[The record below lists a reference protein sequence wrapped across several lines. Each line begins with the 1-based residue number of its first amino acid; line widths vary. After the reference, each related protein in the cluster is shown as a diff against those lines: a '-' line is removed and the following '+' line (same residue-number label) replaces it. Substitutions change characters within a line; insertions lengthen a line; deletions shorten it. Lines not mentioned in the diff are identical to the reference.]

1 MSTVEIHIVKV
12 FPLTCLLFKSTS
24 SKCFC
29 WHVYCWNPHCQSV
42 SDDMSTVEIHIVKS
56 VSVDMSTVEIHIVN
70 VFPLT
75 CLLLKSTLS
84 KCFHWHVNGWNPQ
97 ISKSLWWHV
106 YCWNPHHQSV
116 SVDMSTVEIH
126 KYQSASDDMSTGE
139 IHTTKCIHWHV
150 YFKIHICQRVFNN
163 SRTIFLMLKKSSKI
177 ELTGFKPIGE
187 DNSCQTP
194 I

>member
-42 SDDMSTVEIHIVKS
+42 SDDMSTVEIHIV
-56 VSVDMSTVEIHIVN
+56 E
-70 VFPLT
+70 VFP
-75 CLLLKSTLS
+75 LKSTLS
-84 KCFHWHVNGWNPQ
+84 MCFH
-97 ISKSLWWHV
+97 WHV

>member
-1 MSTVEIHIVKV
+1 MSTVEIHIVNV
-12 FPLTCLLFKSTS
+12 FPLTCLLLKSTL
-24 SKCFC
+24 SKCFW
-29 WHVYCWNPHCQSV
+29 WHVYCWNPHCRSV
-42 SDDMSTVEIHIVKS
+42 S
-56 VSVDMSTVEIHIVN
+56 VEIHIVN

>member
-1 MSTVEIHIVKV
+1 MYCFIMYWPTDNSDI
-12 FPLTCLLFKSTS
+12 LSLYTCLLLKSTS
-24 SKCFC
+24 SKCFR
-29 WHVYCWNPHCQSV
+29 WHVYCSNPHRQ
-42 SDDMSTVEIHIVKS
+42 S
-56 VSVDMSTVEIHIVN
+56 VSVDMSTVEIHIVKVFLMTCLLLKSTSSK

-84 KCFHWHVNGWNPQ
+84 MCFH
-97 ISKSLWWHV
+97 WHV
-106 YCWNPHHQSV
+106 YCWNPHCQSA
-116 SVDMSTVEIH
+116 SIDMSMVEIH